1 MAITKQ
7 TSLPAVS
14 IGFAISI
21 LVATWYAGAR
31 FRDMENRDV
40 ANTVLIEDIA
50 DRQRK
55 YIGTSGLLTE
65 RLDNLTEQIHLLERE
80 LALLKVRLELGGEDR

>member
-21 LVATWYAGAR
+21 LVATWYAGSR

-65 RLDNLTEQIHLLERE
+65 RLDNLTEQLHLLERE